1 MNIEYRESARELI
14 NHQFKRVKK
23 TKNRKDKRDEY
34 CIMVGMLKLSLTAD
48 IIDTN
53 EMIMVLNKLEKDAYI
68 VFDREALRL

>member
-23 TKNRKDKRDEY
+23 AKNRKDKRDEY